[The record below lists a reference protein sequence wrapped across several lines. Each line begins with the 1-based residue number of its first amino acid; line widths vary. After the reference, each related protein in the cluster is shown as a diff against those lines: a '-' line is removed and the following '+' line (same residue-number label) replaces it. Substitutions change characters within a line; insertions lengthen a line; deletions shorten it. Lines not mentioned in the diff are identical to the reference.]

1 MIPVIPRLITVAIV
15 LALPLATFAVWRILG
30 ASASPRVRAGLAA
43 FLFGWLGLAFALAP
57 SPASVAGR
65 DPFSLTPLIPIFAL
79 GSFAVALAG
88 VLLSPSVRRA
98 VDAASLPGLVGVQ
111 VYRVLGVLFLIL
123 LSLGQLPGYF
133 AQPAG
138 WGDILVGVTAPLV
151 AFALARRASGAR
163 SLAIAWNT
171 VGILDLVVAVGMG
184 TGVLAPYLAPDLGAR
199 VPAAAAMGVFPL
211 ILVPTFAVPLSVIL
225 HVLALRR
232 LWHERRAEARLVARP
247 VG

>member
-1 MIPVIPRLITVAIV
+1 MIPVIPRFITVAIV
-15 LALPLATFAVWRILG
+15 LALPLATFAVWRIVG

-57 SPASVAGR
+57 PPASVAGR

-88 VLLSPSVRRA
+88 VLLSPSLRRA
-98 VDAASLPGLVGVQ
+98 VDEASLPGLVGVQ

-163 SLAIAWNT
+163 TLAIAWNT

>member
-1 MIPVIPRLITVAIV
+1 MIPVIPRFITVAIV
-15 LALPLATFAVWRILG
+15 LVQPLAAFAVWRILG

-88 VLLSPSVRRA
+88 VLLSPSLRRA

-151 AFALARRASGAR
+151 ALALARRASGAR
-163 SLAIAWNT
+163 TLAIAWNT

-184 TGVLAPYLAPDLGAR
+184 TGVLAPYLAPDLGSR

-232 LWHERRAEARLVARP
+232 LWQERRAEARLVARP

>member
-1 MIPVIPRLITVAIV
+1 MIPVIPRFITVAIV
-15 LALPLATFAVWRILG
+15 LVQPLAAIAVWRILG

-57 SPASVAGR
+57 SAASVAGR

-151 AFALARRASGAR
+151 ALALARRAAGAR
-163 SLAIAWNT
+163 TLAIAWNT

-184 TGVLAPYLAPDLGAR
+184 TGVLAPYLAPDLGSR

-232 LWHERRAEARLVARP
+232 LRQERRAEARLVARP